1 LIVLITDLLS
11 LDLPRNSGSPRAITW
26 GLSVIE
32 RRATRPSQGLEKIPK
47 SEGLTLR
54 ADRTETS
61 EALAIRGPSH
71 KRLEFKPNIDVL

>member
-1 LIVLITDLLS
+1 LIILITDLLS
-11 LDLPRNSGSPRAITW
+11 LDLPRNSGSPRAITR

-32 RRATRPSQGLEKIPK
+32 RRATRPSQGLEKIRK

-61 EALAIRGPSH
+61 QTLAIRGPGH
-71 KRLEFKPNIDVL
+71 NRLEFKRYIDVL